1 MAHRR
6 ITQDTECH
14 LIWEGKISTHV
25 WLVSDNLHNP
35 VAMNFY
41 GLAIRGVKIF
51 LAGFSVVV
59 LKLEGSKIIYK
70 HAELIHVGKQLLNK
84 WFLLSNQ

>member
-1 MAHRR
+1 
-6 ITQDTECH
+6 
-14 LIWEGKISTHV
+14 
-25 WLVSDNLHNP
+25 
-35 VAMNFY
+35 MNFY
-41 GLAIRGVKIF
+41 GSAICGVKIF